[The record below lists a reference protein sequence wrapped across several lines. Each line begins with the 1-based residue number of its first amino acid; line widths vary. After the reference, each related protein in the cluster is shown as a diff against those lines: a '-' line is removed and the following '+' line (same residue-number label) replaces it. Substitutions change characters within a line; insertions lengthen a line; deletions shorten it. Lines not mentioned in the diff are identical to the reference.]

1 MPVFWLSSPGTS
13 CRWPTPV
20 IRPPR
25 SFWTGPAE
33 RRPQVLQRLWAG
45 MRLGLTVARALTQ
58 CSPGGPVS
66 AVITGGLAAASS
78 WLVEAFAQE
87 VASLRPD
94 VAVVEA
100 RGEPLKGAL
109 FLAREAAEGRAESQK
124 GFLWKS

>member
-1 MPVFWLSSPGTS
+1 M
-13 CRWPTPV
+13 
-20 IRPPR
+20 
-25 SFWTGPAE
+25 
-33 RRPQVLQRLWAG
+33 
-45 MRLGLTVARALTQ
+45 
-58 CSPGGPVS
+58 S